1 LKTALITGVTG
12 QDGSY
17 LVDFL
22 LSKGYE
28 VHGVVRRASTYNRI
42 RIEKYFDRNSYQEGG
57 VNQNFFLHYA
67 DLTDSSS
74 ISHVLQKV
82 MPDEIYNLGAQ
93 SHVGISFDA
102 PEYTAETTGLG
113 TLRLLEAVRTIGLNC
128 KFYQAGSSEMFGMVQ
143 ENPQSETTPFY
154 PRSPYGVAKVYGHWI
169 AKNYRESYG
178 MFISNGILFNHESP
192 RRGENFVTR
201 KITLGAAAISLGMQK
216 ELVLG
221 NLKAKRDWGYAKDF
235 VEGMWMMLQH
245 ENPDDFVLATG
256 ETVSVRTFC
265 KYVFDLLNLDID
277 EYVRSDPKFYRPAE
291 VDILCGDSSK
301 AREKLNWQPKTSVKE
316 LAKIMLDA
324 DIKYLQTGEMI

>member
-1 LKTALITGVTG
+1 
-12 QDGSY
+12 
-17 LVDFL
+17 
-22 LSKGYE
+22 
-28 VHGVVRRASTYNRI
+28 
-42 RIEKYFDRNSYQEGG
+42 
-57 VNQNFFLHYA
+57 
-67 DLTDSSS
+67 
-74 ISHVLQKV
+74 
-82 MPDEIYNLGAQ
+82 
-93 SHVGISFDA
+93 
-102 PEYTAETTGLG
+102 
-113 TLRLLEAVRTIGLNC
+113 
-128 KFYQAGSSEMFGMVQ
+128 MFGMVQ

-178 MFISNGILFNHESP
+178 IFISNGILFNHESP

-221 NLKAKRDWGYAKDF
+221 NLEAKRDWGYAKDF
-235 VEGMWMMLQH
+235 VEGMWMMLQQ